1 MITVSF
7 DDTTAGPDDLPSL
20 RIADAANRIHGMD
33 ARLLPGLLESSWLDW
48 APPSSRLP
56 DVDAPSPPGRDDW
69 LWARGHAGLLG
80 FDVSAYGSGMMF
92 ASMLA
97 KRAGV
102 RRAGWSALA
111 LAWCARM
118 ARLDARAWT
127 LALLEHDPARVQ
139 ADSLRLVPVSP
150 LSGLWG
156 VWASPAFMPGVT
168 GPDVA
173 CALMDC
179 ARGGRYRSDHVVAPD
194 GRTVRIPDMVWDR
207 VDSMGL
213 ASVFADTG
221 F

>member
-1 MITVSF
+1 M
-7 DDTTAGPDDLPSL
+7 
-20 RIADAANRIHGMD
+20 
-33 ARLLPGLLESSWLDW
+33 
-48 APPSSRLP
+48 
-56 DVDAPSPPGRDDW
+56 
-69 LWARGHAGLLG
+69 
-80 FDVSAYGSGMMF
+80 
-92 ASMLA
+92 
-97 KRAGV
+97 GV

-127 LALLEHDPARVQ
+127 LALLEHDPARVR
-139 ADSLRLVPVSP
+139 ADSLRLVPVGP
-150 LSGLWG
+150 LSGLWS

-168 GPDVA
+168 GADVA

-179 ARGGRYRSDHVVAPD
+179 ARAGRYRSDHVVAPD

>member
-7 DDTTAGPDDLPSL
+7 DDTTAGPDDLPLL

-33 ARLLPGLLESSWLDW
+33 ARWLPGLLESSWLDW

-56 DVDAPSPPGRDDW
+56 DVGMPSPPGRDDW

-127 LALLEHDPARVQ
+127 LALLEHDPARVR
-139 ADSLRLVPVSP
+139 ADSLRLVPVP
-150 LSGLWG
+150 PCRGCG
-156 VWASPAFMPGVT
+156 
-168 GPDVA
+168 A
-173 CALMDC
+173 C
-179 ARGGRYRSDHVVAPD
+179 GRRPRSCRA
-194 GRTVRIPDMVWDR
+194 
-207 VDSMGL
+207 
-213 ASVFADTG
+213 
-221 F
+221 